1 MVWFHASY
9 PVNIL
14 FSQFK
19 NSSPRISFN
28 IGYLPPK
35 KFPLLRAEY
44 IPFTWPAIL
53 VGEAKTW
60 SAWIDV
66 SGEGFSN
73 SFSLHDD
80 IARLQTSMAQPS
92 FTSDGLIKCI
102 VIIFVC
108 SVLEIKIRH

>member
-14 FSQFK
+14 FNRFK
-19 NSSPRISFN
+19 NSSPRMSFS

-35 KFPLLRAEY
+35 KLPLFRAEY
-44 IPFTWPAIL
+44 IPFTRPAIL
-53 VGEAKTW
+53 VGDAKTW
-60 SAWIDV
+60 SACIVV

-80 IARLQTSMAQPS
+80 IARLKTSIAQPS

-108 SVLEIKIRH
+108 TVLEIKIRH